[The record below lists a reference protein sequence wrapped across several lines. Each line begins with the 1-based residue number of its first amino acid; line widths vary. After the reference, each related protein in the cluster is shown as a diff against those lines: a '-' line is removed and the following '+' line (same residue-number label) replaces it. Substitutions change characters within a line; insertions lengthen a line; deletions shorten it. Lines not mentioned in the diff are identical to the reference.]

1 MYGPDPEDLE
11 ARRDTPADDR
21 ASAVGADQG
30 GLDDLRQDLRY
41 AIRTLSRNPV
51 FTVVVVL
58 TLAFGI
64 GANTAIFSI
73 LNGLLLR
80 TLPVHEPERLV
91 HVTDS
96 VERETGETRV
106 RAWSYP
112 AWEQIRQ
119 RAHLFEGATAWS
131 FTRFNTA
138 PGGETQFVDGVW
150 ADGGFFEMLGV
161 PAILGR
167 TFSSRDDQRGGG
179 PDGPVTVI
187 SYGYWQRAF
196 GGVADVIGRSVTLN
210 GVAFTIVGVTPP
222 DFFGLEV
229 GRSFDCVVPIQTEA
243 LIRPR
248 DSALG
253 SASTNFLSILARLRR
268 GQSLESAAA
277 ELRAI
282 QPEVRA
288 ATLGPWSKD
297 VEERYLTSP
306 FTVVPAATGYSYLRS
321 SYERPVIV
329 LTATVAFVLLIG
341 CINVANLLLARSNSR
356 HHELSVRLA
365 LGASRARLVRQL
377 FAKSLTLSVAGAV
390 LGIGV
395 AAYGSRF
402 LVQQLSTATNQVFL
416 DVTIDGSVLIF
427 TVVVTAVT
435 SLLFGTAPALLA
447 TRIAPMD
454 AIKEQGRA
462 FSAGGGGTVMG
473 SLVVVQVALS
483 LVLVVAAGLFI
494 RSFTTLANRSLGLEP
509 ERVLVVTLDPQRIGV
524 GPAERL
530 DLYQRAREVVGR
542 LPNVAAAAISHLTP
556 VGGGGFTPAV
566 EVSGVPGTPAR
577 PQLIPADRDVFGNLI
592 SPGWLRTFGTRL
604 SAGRDFAES
613 DGRGAPRVIIV
624 NETFARRFLGDGNPL
639 GRTITVYPNTPRALS
654 AHIVGIAVDAIYSSP
669 REAAPPTW
677 YLPIAQFDVSGF
689 PYAQARLSVRAET
702 GSPALLSKSVAQALA
717 GLNPELSL
725 TFRPLASQIQS
736 SLTRERLMAQL
747 AGALG
752 ALAMLLAALGLY
764 GVAGYGLSRRR
775 TEIAIRMALG
785 ARPSAVVALVLVRVS
800 ALVGVGIAVG
810 SGISLWAAKFVD
822 GLVYG
827 LPPREVSTFA
837 GAAVILCGTA
847 AVAVWLPARKATR
860 MDPVEVLRTN

>member
-1 MYGPDPEDLE
+1 
-11 ARRDTPADDR
+11 
-21 ASAVGADQG
+21 
-30 GLDDLRQDLRY
+30 
-41 AIRTLSRNPV
+41 
-51 FTVVVVL
+51 
-58 TLAFGI
+58 
-64 GANTAIFSI
+64 
-73 LNGLLLR
+73 
-80 TLPVHEPERLV
+80 
-91 HVTDS
+91 
-96 VERETGETRV
+96 
-106 RAWSYP
+106 
-112 AWEQIRQ
+112 
-119 RAHLFEGATAWS
+119 
-131 FTRFNTA
+131 
-138 PGGETQFVDGVW
+138 
-150 ADGGFFEMLGV
+150 
-161 PAILGR
+161 
-167 TFSSRDDQRGGG
+167 
-179 PDGPVTVI
+179 
-187 SYGYWQRAF
+187 
-196 GGVADVIGRSVTLN
+196 
-210 GVAFTIVGVTPP
+210 
-222 DFFGLEV
+222 
-229 GRSFDCVVPIQTEA
+229 
-243 LIRPR
+243 
-248 DSALG
+248 
-253 SASTNFLSILARLRR
+253 
-268 GQSLESAAA
+268 
-277 ELRAI
+277 
-282 QPEVRA
+282 
-288 ATLGPWSKD
+288 
-297 VEERYLTSP
+297 
-306 FTVVPAATGYSYLRS
+306 
-321 SYERPVIV
+321 
-329 LTATVAFVLLIG
+329 
-341 CINVANLLLARSNSR
+341 
-356 HHELSVRLA
+356 
-365 LGASRARLVRQL
+365 
-377 FAKSLTLSVAGAV
+377 
-390 LGIGV
+390 
-395 AAYGSRF
+395 
-402 LVQQLSTATNQVFL
+402 
-416 DVTIDGSVLIF
+416 
-427 TVVVTAVT
+427 
-435 SLLFGTAPALLA
+435 
-447 TRIAPMD
+447 
-454 AIKEQGRA
+454 
-462 FSAGGGGTVMG
+462 
-473 SLVVVQVALS
+473 
-483 LVLVVAAGLFI
+483 
-494 RSFTTLANRSLGLEP
+494 
-509 ERVLVVTLDPQRIGV
+509 
-524 GPAERL
+524 
-530 DLYQRAREVVGR
+530 